1 MDDRIFVEVYIPTV
15 SCFYDLELTS
25 VNTMLDIVQF
35 IQEFLLEEF
44 NEFHFLYD
52 APIVIHHRL
61 QVILP
66 NDFLVKYSGLQEG
79 DRIIIL

>member
-1 MDDRIFVEVYIPTV
+1 MDNRIFVEVYVPTV
-15 SCFYDLELTS
+15 PCFYDLELTMNNS
-25 VNTMLDIVQF
+25 IIDILHF
-35 IQEFLLEEF
+35 IQEFLSEEIY
-44 NEFHFLYD
+44 ELHFLHD
-52 APIVIHHRL
+52 VPIVIHDRL